1 MNNLIKGFFRLC
13 GDKSIRIKQS
23 IIWGFIDGLFE
34 AFPFLAVFYL
44 FHRLDILQWEVSSLT
59 LTDTLI
65 ITGIFLTGVVGRWI
79 MKYLVY
85 IFQSVASYDAVAKA
99 RLSIGDH
106 LKLAP
111 MGYFTSNSIG
121 NTVTTLT
128 DDLHYIEQNSA
139 NILEKTING
148 CINVLVLMI
157 GISIFNWKIGIVF
170 FIGSI
175 LSLIVIS
182 LMQNASLK
190 TATISKEYQNQANNK
205 VIEYLRGLSVYKL
218 YPESERT
225 ASEMKKVF
233 ERLRDSSYN
242 MEKSFIGKSMLF
254 LLVERCVCG
263 LIMILTGMLVLQN
276 AMSIEN
282 AVIMFVAVF
291 IIYKPLENLGAMTGM
306 IRMMEISL
314 NRIETMREVPTMA
327 DGKKSANDYKIE
339 LENVSFKYED
349 DQLDVIRDLSLTIPA
364 KSFTAIVGASGCGKT
379 TLTRLIA
386 RFWDCTSGSVKI
398 GGVNVKDINTEELY
412 SYFSIVFQNVFLFND
427 TIENNIKF
435 GKPNAS
441 HEEVVAAAKKA
452 CCHEFIEQLPE
463 KYNTIAG
470 ENGGNLSGGEKQRI
484 SIARAILK
492 DAPIILLDEA
502 TSSVDPENEWLLQQA
517 IHELVKGKTVI
528 MIAHK
533 MKTIMNADQIVVMDK
548 GSIHNIGTHE
558 ELLNTDT
565 IYTTF
570 WNARK
575 NASQWQI

>member
-1 MNNLIKGFFRLC
+1 
-13 GDKSIRIKQS
+13 
-23 IIWGFIDGLFE
+23 
-34 AFPFLAVFYL
+34 
-44 FHRLDILQWEVSSLT
+44 
-59 LTDTLI
+59 
-65 ITGIFLTGVVGRWI
+65 

-99 RLSIGDH
+99 RLAVGDH
-106 LKLAP
+106 LKFAP

-148 CINVLVLMI
+148 CINVLVLML
-157 GISIFNWKIGIVF
+157 GISIFNWRIGIVF

-175 LSLIVIS
+175 LSLVIIS
-182 LMQNASLK
+182 LIQSASLK
-190 TATISKEYQNQANNK
+190 TAAISKEYQNQANNK
-205 VIEYLRGLSVYKL
+205 VIEYLRGLTVYKL
-218 YPESERT
+218 YPESGNT
-225 ASEMKKVF
+225 AKEMKNVF

-242 MEKSFIGKSMLF
+242 MEKSFIGKNMLF
-254 LLVERCVCG
+254 LLTERCVCG
-263 LIMILTGMLVLQN
+263 LIMILTGVLVLQN
-276 AMSIEN
+276 SITVEN

-291 IIYKPLENLGAMTGM
+291 VIYKPLENLGSLTGM
-306 IRMMEISL
+306 VRMMEVSL
-314 NRIETMREVPTMA
+314 NRIEAMRELPAMTGGNK
-327 DGKKSANDYKIE
+327 DSSSYDIE
-339 LENVSFKYED
+339 LEHVSFKYED
-349 DQLDVIRDLSLTIPA
+349 GQLDVIYDLSLTIPA

-379 TLTRLIA
+379 TLIRLIA
-386 RFWDCTSGSVKI
+386 RFWDCMSGDVKI

-427 TIENNIKF
+427 TIENNIKI
-435 GKPNAS
+435 GKPNAT

-452 CCHEFIEQLPE
+452 CCHEFIEQLPY
-463 KYNTIAG
+463 KYNTVVG

-517 IHELVKGKTVI
+517 INELIKGKTVI

-533 MKTIMNADQIVVMDK
+533 MKTIMNAGQIVVMDK
-548 GSIHNIGTHE
+548 GTIHGLGTHE
-558 ELLNTDT
+558 ELLNSDT
-565 IYTTF
+565 IYTAF

-575 NASQWQI
+575 SASQWKI

>member
-1 MNNLIKGFFRLC
+1 MRQLMKGFFRLC
-13 GDKSIRIKQS
+13 GDKSVRVKQS
-23 IIWGFIDGLFE
+23 IIFGFIDGLFE
-34 AFPFLAVFYL
+34 SFPFLAIFYL
-44 FHRLDILQWEVSSLT
+44 FDRLSKIHWNTALLHLNDM
-59 LTDTLI
+59 LI
-65 ITGIFLTGVVGRWI
+65 ITGIFLIGVVGRWV

-85 IFQSVASYDAVAKA
+85 TFQSVASYDAVAKA

-175 LSLIVIS
+175 LSLIIIS

-190 TATISKEYQNQANNK
+190 TAVISKEYQNQANNK

-218 YPESERT
+218 YPESKNT
-225 ASEMKKVF
+225 AKEMQNAF
-233 ERLRDSSYN
+233 WRLRDSSYN
-242 MEKSFIGKSMLF
+242 MEKAFIGKSMLF
-254 LLVERCVCG
+254 LLAQRCICG
-263 LIMILTGMLVLQN
+263 LIMILTGLLVLQN
-276 AMSIEN
+276 SMSVEN

-291 IIYKPLENLGAMTGM
+291 IIYKPLESLGSMTGLV
-306 IRMMEISL
+306 RMMEISL
-314 NRIETMREVPTMA
+314 NRIETMKTIPVMKGGSKTT
-327 DGKKSANDYKIE
+327 NDYKIE
-339 LENVSFKYED
+339 LQNVSFKYED
-349 DQLDVIRDLSLTIPA
+349 NQPDVIHNLTLTIPSN
-364 KSFTAIVGASGCGKT
+364 SFTAIVGASGCGKT

-386 RFWDCTSGSVKI
+386 RFWDCTTGDVKI
-398 GGVNVKDINTEELY
+398 GGVNVKDIDTEELY

-435 GKPNAS
+435 GKPNAT
-441 HEEVVAAAKKA
+441 HEEIVAVAKKA
-452 CCHEFIEQLPE
+452 CCHDFIEQLPD
-463 KYNTIAG
+463 KYNTIVG
-470 ENGGNLSGGEKQRI
+470 ENGCNLSSGEKQRI

-517 IHELVKGKTVI
+517 INKLIKGKTVI

-533 MKTIMNADQIVVMDK
+533 MKTIMNANQIVVMDR
-548 GSIHNIGTHE
+548 GTIHGLGTHQ
-558 ELLNTDT
+558 ELLDVDT

-575 NASQWQI
+575 NASKWQI